1 MTRILISALAC
12 FVLSGCGILASSSC
26 DFRDGGA
33 NGSEPR
39 CQERVDSLAAEAFKA
54 TCGVAQGASANGK
67 CPRTGAVGGCE
78 IGTQGDGSKVN
89 DWYYPPKTR
98 AEVEMECMR
107 DNAKFLEP

>member
-1 MTRILISALAC
+1 MSL
-12 FVLSGCGILASSSC
+12 VGCGGVLGSSSC

-33 NGSEPR
+33 NGPEPR
-39 CQERVDSLAAEAFKA
+39 CQERVQTLAAAAFKGA
-54 TCGVAQGASANGK
+54 CAVAQGVSADGA

-89 DWYYPPKTR
+89 DWYYAPKTR
-98 AEVEMECMR
+98 DEVQMQCTK

>member
-1 MTRILISALAC
+1 ML
-12 FVLSGCGILASSSC
+12 GSSSC

-33 NGSEPR
+33 NGPEPR
-39 CQERVDSLAAEAFKA
+39 CQERVETLAPDACTGACA
-54 TCGVAQGASANGK
+54 VAPGASATGK
-67 CPRTGAVGGCE
+67 CPRPDAVGGCE

-98 AEVEMECMR
+98 ADVQMECMK

>member
-1 MTRILISALAC
+1 MCLVST
-12 FVLSGCGILASSSC
+12 GCGVLGSSSC

-39 CQERVDSLAAEAFKA
+39 CQERVDTLAAAAFKGA
-54 TCGVAQGASANGK
+54 CSVAQGVSADGK
-67 CPRTGAVGGCE
+67 CPRAGAVGGCE

-98 AEVEMECMR
+98 EEAQMECTK